1 MKIRTIL
8 FSIICLIIS
17 SYAYSQEKPKNIIL
31 MIGDGM
37 GPAQVNTL
45 RYLKAEGES
54 AIWKFPYRGT
64 SMTYCLSDSITD
76 SAAGGSA
83 LATGKKTT
91 KGYLS
96 INTDS
101 TANETLLEWANQR
114 NMATGIVVTC
124 GLTHATPASF
134 YAHCSDR
141 DAYEEIA
148 KQFTFSNIDYAVGGY
163 LNNFLPDKRKDGLNL
178 IDSLKQQG
186 YTIIYSLDELLQ
198 HSDLQTIGILS
209 KKQPPKASKR
219 HNWLTTATQQ
229 ALAALSK
236 SEQGFVL
243 MIEGSQIDWACHVNN
258 YSYFKDEILDF
269 DNAVQV
275 VYDFAQT
282 NKETLVIVTADHETG
297 GMKISPD
304 IKKLAADKAA
314 KYLVNYV
321 SFSKLY
327 HTNTDVPIFSYGPGA
342 ELFTGQLNNIDI
354 HHKIIQLLK

>member
-17 SYAYSQEKPKNIIL
+17 SYAYSQEKPKNINL

-134 YAHCSDR
+134 Y
-141 DAYEEIA
+141 
-148 KQFTFSNIDYAVGGY
+148 
-163 LNNFLPDKRKDGLNL
+163 
-178 IDSLKQQG
+178 
-186 YTIIYSLDELLQ
+186 
-198 HSDLQTIGILS
+198 
-209 KKQPPKASKR
+209 
-219 HNWLTTATQQ
+219 
-229 ALAALSK
+229 
-236 SEQGFVL
+236 
-243 MIEGSQIDWACHVNN
+243 
-258 YSYFKDEILDF
+258 
-269 DNAVQV
+269 
-275 VYDFAQT
+275 
-282 NKETLVIVTADHETG
+282 
-297 GMKISPD
+297 
-304 IKKLAADKAA
+304 
-314 KYLVNYV
+314 
-321 SFSKLY
+321 
-327 HTNTDVPIFSYGPGA
+327 
-342 ELFTGQLNNIDI
+342 
-354 HHKIIQLLK
+354 